1 MRIWNVEEWKHEISL
16 DQLRWWMAFYRIEP
30 WGQPWRIAG
39 RAVSL
44 MRTALGIPFDRH
56 TEERFM
62 PTWREGDE
70 LRQTRPQTDAEIQS
84 MWSKLPNMKPRV
96 K

>member
-1 MRIWNVEEWKHEISL
+1 MHIWNVEEWRHEVSVR
-16 DQLRWWMAFYRIEP
+16 QLRWWMAYYRIEP

-44 MRTALGIPFDRH
+44 LRTALGIPFDRH
-56 TEERFM
+56 TEDRFLV
-62 PTWREGDE
+62 TYREGDE
-70 LRQTRPQTDAEIQS
+70 TRPARPQTDAEIES
-84 MWSKLPNMKPRV
+84 MWSKLPNMKKRE